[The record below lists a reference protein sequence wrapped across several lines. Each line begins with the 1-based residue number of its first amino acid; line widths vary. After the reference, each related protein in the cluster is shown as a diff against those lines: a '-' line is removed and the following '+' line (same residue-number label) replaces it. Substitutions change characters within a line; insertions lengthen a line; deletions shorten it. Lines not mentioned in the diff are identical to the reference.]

1 MPRYDVYIP
10 FTSSYEGEPY
20 DEEFSIVVVAD
31 NDKDAIKKA
40 IEELQSEY
48 VVKTIDSREITVEEI
63 PDFPSFDDWEE
74 KYTARNN
81 PFAQEGEQGLG
92 EIMFDTDEK
101 GVFAGF
107 TNEASFAVS
116 LNSEIGVLTNDV
128 LLNYQNFQSSGMV
141 IKKSTFESN
150 GGLKPSIKLNID
162 CYKRVI

>member
-10 FTSSYEGEPY
+10 FTASYEGEPY

-31 NDKDAIKKA
+31 NEKDAIKKA

-48 VVKTIDSREITVEEI
+48 VVKTIDSREITAEEI

-92 EIMFDTDEK
+92 EIMFDTDGDQYQTVRGYDAGKIWTVRSTEY
-101 GVFAGF
+101 GLMLTAGF
-107 TNEASFAVS
+107 GVVDR
-116 LNSEIGVLTNDV
+116 LGYILSE
-128 LLNYQNFQSSGMV
+128 
-141 IKKSTFESN
+141 ESITEEDWS
-150 GGLKPSIKLNID
+150 KAYIID
-162 CYKRVI
+162 

>member
-92 EIMFDTDEK
+92 EIMFDTDGDQYQTVRGYDAGKIWTVRSTEY
-101 GVFAGF
+101 GLMLTAGF
-107 TNEASFAVS
+107 GVVDR
-116 LNSEIGVLTNDV
+116 LGYILSE
-128 LLNYQNFQSSGMV
+128 
-141 IKKSTFESN
+141 ESITEEDWS
-150 GGLKPSIKLNID
+150 KAYIID
-162 CYKRVI
+162 

>member
-10 FTSSYEGEPY
+10 FTASYEGEPY

-31 NDKDAIKKA
+31 NDKDAIKKS

-92 EIMFDTDEK
+92 EIMFDTDGDEYQTVRGYDTGK
-101 GVFAGF
+101 IWTVRSTEYGLMLTAGF
-107 TNEASFAVS
+107 GVVDR
-116 LNSEIGVLTNDV
+116 LGYILSE
-128 LLNYQNFQSSGMV
+128 
-141 IKKSTFESN
+141 ESITEEDWS
-150 GGLKPSIKLNID
+150 KAYIID
-162 CYKRVI
+162 

>member
-10 FTSSYEGEPY
+10 FTASYEGEPY

-31 NDKDAIKKA
+31 NEKDAIKKA

-48 VVKTIDSREITVEEI
+48 VVKTIDSREITAEEI

-92 EIMFDTDEK
+92 EIMFDTDGDQYQTVRGYDTGKIWTVRSTEY
-101 GVFAGF
+101 GLMLTAGF
-107 TNEASFAVS
+107 GVVDR
-116 LNSEIGVLTNDV
+116 LGYILSE
-128 LLNYQNFQSSGMV
+128 
-141 IKKSTFESN
+141 ESITEEDWS
-150 GGLKPSIKLNID
+150 KAYIID
-162 CYKRVI
+162 

>member
-10 FTSSYEGEPY
+10 FTASYEGEPY

-31 NDKDAIKKA
+31 NEKDAIKKA

-92 EIMFDTDEK
+92 EIMFDTDGDEYQTVRGYDTGK
-101 GVFAGF
+101 IWTVRSTEYGLMLTAGF
-107 TNEASFAVS
+107 GVVDR
-116 LNSEIGVLTNDV
+116 LGYILSE
-128 LLNYQNFQSSGMV
+128 
-141 IKKSTFESN
+141 ESITEEDWS
-150 GGLKPSIKLNID
+150 KAYIID
-162 CYKRVI
+162 

>member
-10 FTSSYEGEPY
+10 FTASYEGEPY

-48 VVKTIDSREITVEEI
+48 VVKTIDSREITTEEI

-92 EIMFDTDEK
+92 EIMFDTDGDEYQTVRGYDTGK
-101 GVFAGF
+101 IWTVRSTEYGLMLTAGF
-107 TNEASFAVS
+107 GVVDR
-116 LNSEIGVLTNDV
+116 LGYILSE
-128 LLNYQNFQSSGMV
+128 
-141 IKKSTFESN
+141 ESITEEDWS
-150 GGLKPSIKLNID
+150 KAYIID
-162 CYKRVI
+162 

>member
-92 EIMFDTDEK
+92 EIMFDTDGDEYQTVRGYDTGK
-101 GVFAGF
+101 IWTVRSTEYGLMLTAGF
-107 TNEASFAVS
+107 GVVDR
-116 LNSEIGVLTNDV
+116 LGYILSE
-128 LLNYQNFQSSGMV
+128 
-141 IKKSTFESN
+141 ESITEEDWS
-150 GGLKPSIKLNID
+150 KAFIID
-162 CYKRVI
+162 

>member
-10 FTSSYEGEPY
+10 FTASYEGEPY

-81 PFAQEGEQGLG
+81 PFAREGEQGLG
-92 EIMFDTDEK
+92 EIMFDTDGDEYQTVRGYDTGK
-101 GVFAGF
+101 IWTVRSTEYGLMLTAGF
-107 TNEASFAVS
+107 GVVDR
-116 LNSEIGVLTNDV
+116 LGYILSE
-128 LLNYQNFQSSGMV
+128 
-141 IKKSTFESN
+141 ESITEEDWS
-150 GGLKPSIKLNID
+150 KAFIID
-162 CYKRVI
+162 

>member
-10 FTSSYEGEPY
+10 FTASYEGEPY

-92 EIMFDTDEK
+92 EIMFDTDGDEYQTVRGYDTGK
-101 GVFAGF
+101 IWTVRSTEYGLMLTAGF
-107 TNEASFAVS
+107 GVVDR
-116 LNSEIGVLTNDV
+116 LGYILSE
-128 LLNYQNFQSSGMV
+128 
-141 IKKSTFESN
+141 ESITEEDWS
-150 GGLKPSIKLNID
+150 KAYIID
-162 CYKRVI
+162 

>member
-10 FTSSYEGEPY
+10 FTSSYKGEPY

-31 NDKDAIKKA
+31 NEKDAIKKA

-48 VVKTIDSREITVEEI
+48 VVKTIDSREITAEEI

-92 EIMFDTDEK
+92 EIMFDTDGDQYQTVRGYDAGKIWTVRSTEY
-101 GVFAGF
+101 GLMLTAGF
-107 TNEASFAVS
+107 GVVDR
-116 LNSEIGVLTNDV
+116 LGYILSE
-128 LLNYQNFQSSGMV
+128 
-141 IKKSTFESN
+141 ESITEEDWS
-150 GGLKPSIKLNID
+150 KAFIID
-162 CYKRVI
+162 